1 MRQGGAGE
9 PLYRVR
15 VRLERQSI
23 TTYGQAQPLK
33 AGMALDASVLL
44 ERRKLYEWV
53 LEPLY
58 SISGKV

>member
-1 MRQGGAGE
+1 
-9 PLYRVR
+9 
-15 VRLERQSI
+15 
-23 TTYGQAQPLK
+23 
-33 AGMALDASVLL
+33 MALDASVLL